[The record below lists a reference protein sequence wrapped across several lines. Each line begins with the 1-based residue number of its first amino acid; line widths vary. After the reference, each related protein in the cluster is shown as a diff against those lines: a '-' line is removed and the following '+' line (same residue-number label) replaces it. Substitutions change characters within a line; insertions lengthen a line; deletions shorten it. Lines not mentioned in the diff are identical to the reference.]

1 MPVFQVNT
9 NVEVAD
15 QDSFLVDASSLVAS
29 LLGKPES
36 YVIIQLSDNQQMSF
50 AGTSEPLAFCTLKSL
65 GLNSSQTAE
74 LSKQLCDF
82 LTTKLGIEV
91 SRIYIEFAAPERAMF
106 GWNGSTF

>member
-9 NVEVAD
+9 NVEVTD
-15 QDSFLVDASSLVAS
+15 KDGFLLDASRLVAS
-29 LLGKPES
+29 ALGKPES
-36 YVIIQLSDNQQMSF
+36 YVMIQLSDNQHMSF

-65 GLNSSQTAE
+65 GLKSSQAAE

-82 LTTKLGIEV
+82 LHTKLGIEV